1 MSFTEFTI
9 RQTVWWLRQMQ
20 SLFNLIAKQ
29 ASIFGKIF
37 VTVTIPIL
45 SFVGHIGKNEFKSL
59 QKPW

>member
-1 MSFTEFTI
+1 
-9 RQTVWWLRQMQ
+9 MQ

-59 QKPW
+59 QKP